1 MENNNLTKLLAKRS
15 RELIH
20 NYNRKFN
27 IENIEM
33 SDYIKDNLLK
43 NEDFSK
49 DIMAALFRFLYEECF
64 LDNYLETKS
73 FRVFNYRTSKGTVA
87 FIVNGENIL
96 LTLIIDK
103 IS

>member
-1 MENNNLTKLLAKRS
+1 MESINLKELFAKRS
-15 RELIH
+15 SDLIL

-33 SDYIKDNLLK
+33 SNYIKDNLLN
-43 NEDFSK
+43 NEDFAK

-96 LTLIIDK
+96 LTMIIDT